1 MKKEVIKKILLSAAV
16 SIVIAY
22 GVSNDLSRFSKT
34 FVMAGLGCA
43 VINYWL
49 ENRNKTDKR
58 VEELEGLLNK
68 KEIDERVQILENM
81 IQESDA
87 VITEQEDV
95 IKNYEGLLD
104 EASVKFPCNCGNN
117 MFDGIFKPMEEFI
130 VECDHCNNKYAI
142 TLKLESVLI
151 TEPLED
157 LNIDK
162 LIKQNTDDKDRN

>member
-1 MKKEVIKKILLSAAV
+1 MKKEVIKKTLLGAVV
-16 SIVIAY
+16 SIAIAY
-22 GVSNDLSRFSKT
+22 GVSNDLRQFSKT
-34 FVMAGLGCA
+34 FVMSGLGCA
-43 VINYWL
+43 SVAYWF
-49 ENRNKTDKR
+49 ENRKKTDKR

-68 KEIDERVQILENM
+68 KQTDERVTVLENM
-81 IQESDA
+81 LEESDN
-87 VITEQEDV
+87 VIAEQEDV
-95 IKNYEGLLD
+95 IKNYEGVLD

-117 MFDGIFKPMEEFI
+117 MFDGIFKPLEEFV

-142 TLKLESVLI
+142 TLKLESVLL